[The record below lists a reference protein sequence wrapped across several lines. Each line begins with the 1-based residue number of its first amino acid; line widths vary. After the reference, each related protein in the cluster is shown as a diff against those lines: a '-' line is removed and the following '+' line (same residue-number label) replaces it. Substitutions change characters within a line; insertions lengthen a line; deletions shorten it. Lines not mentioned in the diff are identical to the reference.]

1 MTLERKLAKELLAIE
16 AVALRP
22 NNYFTWTSGI
32 KSPIYCDNRITM
44 SYPSIRRE
52 IAAGMVEV
60 IKEKYPAV
68 EVVAGTATAGIPH
81 AAWVSELLDLP
92 MIYVRDSA
100 KKHGKTNQ
108 IEGRVLE
115 GQKVVIIEDLIS
127 TGLSSLKVAKALRE
141 AGAEV
146 LGVVAIF
153 SYELKKAHEAFSQA
167 EVEYVTLTNY
177 PVLVEEAVASDFIH
191 QDDVE
196 KLLEW
201 RNQLS

>member
-100 KKHGKTNQ
+100 KKHGKTSQ

-201 RNQLS
+201 RNQLA